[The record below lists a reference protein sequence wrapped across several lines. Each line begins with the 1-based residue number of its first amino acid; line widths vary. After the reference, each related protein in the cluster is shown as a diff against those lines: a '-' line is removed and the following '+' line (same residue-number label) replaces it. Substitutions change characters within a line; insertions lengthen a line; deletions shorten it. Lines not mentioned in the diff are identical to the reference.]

1 MDMNKMKY
9 FIRKSINIQGAHI
22 VTLRKSS
29 CNKVSVD
36 TLFHH
41 MLRSIKSSH
50 TYAKNDDSTTTETT
64 LNKHKFKTL
73 DEEFQISLLANKST
87 KRQQNIHKKK
97 SNFRNRNSL
106 IVYCFFFLLILV
118 YMVTLVY
125 TVKT

>member
-1 MDMNKMKY
+1 MNKMKY

-36 TLFHH
+36 TLFQTICSG
-41 MLRSIKSSH
+41 SIKSSH
-50 TYAKNDDSTTTETT
+50 TYAKNDDSTTTETI

-87 KRQQNIHKKK
+87 KRQQNIQKKK
-97 SNFRNRNSL
+97 
-106 IVYCFFFLLILV
+106 
-118 YMVTLVY
+118 
-125 TVKT
+125 

>member
-41 MLRSIKSSH
+41 MLCSIKSSH

-87 KRQQNIHKKK
+87 KRQQNIQKKVIFVTEIH
-97 SNFRNRNSL
+97 SSF
-106 IVYCFFFLLILV
+106 IVFFSHLAIWLLL
-118 YMVTLVY
+118 YRKDMN
-125 TVKT
+125 